1 MTVRL
6 VSDASNVLAFPGE
19 TRARPSVELLM
30 ELAPSRSLVATL
42 TAERGEPP
50 HDAWAGF
57 AREFAFQ
64 ARTLEIGHGQ
74 DVAIMRLRALV
85 DAHIAHAVELCRV
98 YHETADR
105 MVSLEVRAARA
116 ERVTSSTMVAL
127 RAARAETRDHAIAAR
142 AAADA
147 ALGAAAALATYIREE
162 LGALPVSTTSRVSFC
177 CLPPRRAEALHPTS

>member
-1 MTVRL
+1 
-6 VSDASNVLAFPGE
+6 
-19 TRARPSVELLM
+19 M

-64 ARTLEIGHGQ
+64 ARTLEMGHGQ

-147 ALGAAAALATYIREE
+147 ALGAAAALATYIREG
-162 LGALPVSTTSRVSFC
+162 LGALPVSDDE
-177 CLPPRRAEALHPTS
+177 PRQLLLFATVAG